1 MQYAWV
7 WDNYLGTAG
16 AAVGQN
22 PSDGEKKDERGSL
35 LGVASAS
42 IAVNAVLLMSV
53 TKPVSSPNGI
63 MNLKNFF
70 DQDAFENYQFTD
82 CEHEPTSPH
91 CQECSMWLRQA
102 GGIFLQE
109 PPVSFKNAPSKW
121 QYLLPLAVWGA
132 ILLNAFVQ
140 YKIFECLLG
149 IPQGRKQSTVER
161 VDLTLKQRVEDL
173 EGCTREFVTTSRVLS
188 RQVEKLG
195 VRFRVTRRTLR
206 DPIQEVGL
214 HFSISCRTSHT
225 FSSFLLK
232 FFWWDAW
239 GFNSMW

>member
-1 MQYAWV
+1 M
-7 WDNYLGTAG
+7 
-16 AAVGQN
+16 
-22 PSDGEKKDERGSL
+22 
-35 LGVASAS
+35 
-42 IAVNAVLLMSV
+42 
-53 TKPVSSPNGI
+53 
-63 MNLKNFF
+63 
-70 DQDAFENYQFTD
+70 
-82 CEHEPTSPH
+82 
-91 CQECSMWLRQA
+91 
-102 GGIFLQE
+102 QE

-121 QYLLPLAVWGA
+121 QYLFPLGVWGA

-149 IPQGRKQSTVER
+149 IAQGRKQSTVER

-214 HFSISCRTSHT
+214 HFPISCRTSRT
-225 FSSFLLK
+225 FSFFLLQ
-232 FFWWDAW
+232 FF
-239 GFNSMW
+239 

>member
-1 MQYAWV
+1 M
-7 WDNYLGTAG
+7 
-16 AAVGQN
+16 
-22 PSDGEKKDERGSL
+22 
-35 LGVASAS
+35 
-42 IAVNAVLLMSV
+42 
-53 TKPVSSPNGI
+53 
-63 MNLKNFF
+63 
-70 DQDAFENYQFTD
+70 
-82 CEHEPTSPH
+82 
-91 CQECSMWLRQA
+91 
-102 GGIFLQE
+102 QE

-214 HFSISCRTSHT
+214 HFPVELHVPFHSFCSSPFDGMHEGLTSCDRSL
-225 FSSFLLK
+225 F
-232 FFWWDAW
+232 
-239 GFNSMW
+239 